1 MSTYIV
7 TLIRIPDKYGML
19 PFHHACLNHA
29 VSLEVLM
36 LFVSLFPEA
45 VTGVGLNIN
54 DENDAI
60 RPSKRK
66 K

>member
-1 MSTYIV
+1 
-7 TLIRIPDKYGML
+7 ML

-45 VTGVGLNIN
+45 VTGGGLNIN
-54 DENDAI
+54 DENDAN
-60 RPSKRK
+60 RPFKWK